1 MNKLTDFLESKGY
14 MIFNMRKKIGLWID
28 TETYQPI
35 YDKVVFIETI
45 LIKNNKIEENDWRVH
60 TNWKDKKVRTSYI
73 NLIVVNGE
81 INNISFNDDGYYF
94 YEDEDRFDLFINEYK
109 GNYRNNIIKEILA
122 GRIYE

>member
-94 YEDEDRFDLFINEYK
+94 YENEERFNLFINEYK
-109 GNYRNNIIKEILA
+109 GINRNNIIKEILA